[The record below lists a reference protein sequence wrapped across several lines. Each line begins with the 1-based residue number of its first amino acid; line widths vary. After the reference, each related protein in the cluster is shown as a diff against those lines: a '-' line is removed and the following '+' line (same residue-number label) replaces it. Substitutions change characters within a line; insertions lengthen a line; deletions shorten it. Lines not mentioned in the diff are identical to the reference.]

1 MMAIR
6 ILEREIMATSDNE
19 IHNHVAETV
28 FNFIQSSAEYD
39 SDVNSN
45 MMLLALTILGILKK
59 DDNEAYEIAM
69 EQLGERQHQTH

>member
-6 ILEREIMATSDNE
+6 ILKREIMATSDNG

-28 FNFIQSSAEYD
+28 FNFCQSSAEYD

-69 EQLGERQHQTH
+69 EQLGERQSQTH